1 MSKYGGR
8 FQIMTNEAN
17 KGIYATLR
25 EINVN
30 EHTEQK
36 GNLTYL
42 SWVWALDQLYLHYP
56 QAEVIVHKNRDGW
69 PYWTDGR
76 TCWVDVEIQI
86 PDESMV
92 ATETAG
98 AVNFD
103 NRERVTTRREYA
115 YPIMNYQNKS
125 IPLEKVTSFDVNTS
139 IQRAVTR
146 CIARFGLGFYIY
158 AGEDLPPE
166 ENAER
171 AAALLKEWEEVDG
184 ALMRAGVDR
193 HDQKVIDWVSAQ
205 VKVELDTLNP
215 TDLLTAP
222 ELMKKVM
229 AALKKAAK
237 AKTK

>member
-17 KGIYATLR
+17 KGIYKTLR

-30 EHTEQK
+30 EHTEKK

-56 QAEVIVHKNRDGW
+56 GAEVEVHKNPDGW

-76 TCWVDVEIQI
+76 TCWVDVEVRIGGL
-86 PDESMV
+86 S
-92 ATETAG
+92 
-98 AVNFD
+98 
-103 NRERVTTRREYA
+103 RREYA
-115 YPIMNYQNKS
+115 YPVMNYQNKS

-146 CIARFGLGFYIY
+146 CVARFGLGFYIY
-158 AGEDLPPE
+158 ASEDLPPE

-193 HDQKVIDWVSAQ
+193 HDQKVIDWVSNQ

-222 ELMKKVM
+222 ELMQKVM
-229 AALKKAAK
+229 AALRKAAK
-237 AKTK
+237 AKSK

>member
-30 EHTEQK
+30 EHTEKK

-56 QAEVIVHKNRDGW
+56 GAEVEVHKNPDGW

-76 TCWVDVEIQI
+76 TCWVDVEVKI
-86 PDESMV
+86 PTMPPNIMS
-92 ATETAG
+92 
-98 AVNFD
+98 
-103 NRERVTTRREYA
+103 RREYA

-125 IPLEKVTSFDVNTS
+125 IPLDKVTSFDVNTS

-171 AAALLKEWEEVDG
+171 DAALLKEWEEVDG

>member
-1 MSKYGGR
+1 
-8 FQIMTNEAN
+8 MTNEAN

-56 QAEVIVHKNRDGW
+56 GAEVEVHKNPDGW

-76 TCWVDVEIQI
+76 TCWVDVEVKI
-86 PDESMV
+86 PTMSQ
-92 ATETAG
+92 
-98 AVNFD
+98 NYI
-103 NRERVTTRREYA
+103 TRREYA

-229 AALKKAAK
+229 AALRKAAK

>member
-8 FQIMTNEAN
+8 FQTMTNEAN

-30 EHTEQK
+30 EHTEKK

-56 QAEVIVHKNRDGW
+56 EAVVEVHKNPDGW

-76 TCWVDVEIQI
+76 TCWVDVEVRIG
-86 PDESMV
+86 DLS
-92 ATETAG
+92 
-98 AVNFD
+98 
-103 NRERVTTRREYA
+103 RREYA
-115 YPIMNYQNKS
+115 YPVMNYQNKS
-125 IPLEKVTSFDVNTS
+125 IPLDKVTSFDTNTS
-139 IQRAVTR
+139 IQRAITR

-158 AGEDLPPE
+158 ASEDLPPE

-215 TDLLTAP
+215 TDLLAAP

-229 AALKKAAK
+229 AALRKAAK

>member
-1 MSKYGGR
+1 MA
-8 FQIMTNEAN
+8 NEAK
-17 KGIYATLR
+17 KGIYETLR
-25 EINVN
+25 EVNVN
-30 EHTEQK
+30 EHTEKK

-56 QAEVIVHKNRDGW
+56 GAEVEVHKNPDGW

-76 TCWVDVEIQI
+76 TCWVDVEVKI
-86 PDESMV
+86 PTMASTFMS
-92 ATETAG
+92 
-98 AVNFD
+98 
-103 NRERVTTRREYA
+103 RREYA

-139 IQRAVTR
+139 IQRAITR

-171 AAALLKEWEEVDG
+171 AAALLKEWQEVDSM
-184 ALMRAGVDR
+184 LTQAGVDR
-193 HDQKVIDWVSAQ
+193 YNPKVIEWVSSQ
-205 VKVELDTLNP
+205 VKVELETLNP

-222 ELMKKVM
+222 ELMQKVM
-229 AALKKAAK
+229 AALRSAAK
-237 AKTK
+237 AKGGKQ

>member
-1 MSKYGGR
+1 MA
-8 FQIMTNEAN
+8 NEAK
-17 KGIYATLR
+17 KGIYETLR

-30 EHTEQK
+30 EHTEKK

-42 SWVWALDQLYLHYP
+42 SWVWSLDQLYLHYP
-56 QAEVIVHKNRDGW
+56 AAEVEVHKNQDGW

-76 TCWVDVEIQI
+76 TCWVDVEVKI
-86 PDESMV
+86 PTMASTFMS
-92 ATETAG
+92 
-98 AVNFD
+98 
-103 NRERVTTRREYA
+103 RREFA

-125 IPLEKVTSFDVNTS
+125 IPLDKVTSFDVNTS

-171 AAALLKEWEEVDG
+171 AAALLKEWQEVDST
-184 ALMRAGVDR
+184 LTKAGVDR
-193 HDQKVIDWVSAQ
+193 HDQKVIDWVSSQ
-205 VKVELDTLNP
+205 VKVELDSLDP
-215 TDLLTAP
+215 VDLLTAP
-222 ELMKKVM
+222 DLMQKVM

-237 AKTK
+237 AKEAKK

>member
-1 MSKYGGR
+1 MA
-8 FQIMTNEAN
+8 NEAK
-17 KGIYATLR
+17 KGIYETLR
-25 EINVN
+25 EVNVN

-56 QAEVIVHKNRDGW
+56 GAEVEVHKNPDGW

-76 TCWVDVEIQI
+76 TCWVDVEVKI
-86 PDESMV
+86 PTMSQNYMS
-92 ATETAG
+92 
-98 AVNFD
+98 
-103 NRERVTTRREYA
+103 RREYA

-125 IPLEKVTSFDVNTS
+125 IPLDKVTSFDVNTS

-229 AALKKAAK
+229 AALRKAAK

>member
-1 MSKYGGR
+1 MA
-8 FQIMTNEAN
+8 NEAK
-17 KGIYATLR
+17 KGIYETLR

-30 EHTEQK
+30 EHTEKK

-56 QAEVIVHKNRDGW
+56 GAEVEVHKNPDGW

-76 TCWVDVEIQI
+76 TCWVDVEVKI
-86 PDESMV
+86 P
-92 ATETAG
+92 TG
-98 AVNFD
+98 ASTFMS
-103 NRERVTTRREYA
+103 RREFA

-125 IPLEKVTSFDVNTS
+125 IPLDKVTSFDVNTS
-139 IQRAVTR
+139 IQRAITR

-184 ALMRAGVDR
+184 ALMRAGGDR

-229 AALKKAAK
+229 AALRKAAK

>member
-1 MSKYGGR
+1 
-8 FQIMTNEAN
+8 MTNEAK
-17 KGIYATLR
+17 KGIYETLR

-30 EHTEQK
+30 EHTEKK

-56 QAEVIVHKNRDGW
+56 AAEVEVHKNPDGW

-76 TCWVDVEIQI
+76 TCWVDVEVKI
-86 PDESMV
+86 PTMASTFMS
-92 ATETAG
+92 
-98 AVNFD
+98 
-103 NRERVTTRREYA
+103 RREYA

-125 IPLEKVTSFDVNTS
+125 IPLDKVTSFDVNTS
-139 IQRAVTR
+139 IQRAITR

-171 AAALLKEWEEVDG
+171 AAALLKEWQEVDSM
-184 ALMRAGVDR
+184 LTQAGVDR
-193 HDQKVIDWVSAQ
+193 YNPKVIEWVSNQ
-205 VKVELDTLNP
+205 VKVELETLNP

-222 ELMKKVM
+222 ELMQKVM
-229 AALKKAAK
+229 AALRSAAK
-237 AKTK
+237 AKEAKK

>member
-1 MSKYGGR
+1 MA
-8 FQIMTNEAN
+8 NEAK
-17 KGIYATLR
+17 KGIYETLR

-30 EHTEQK
+30 EHTEKK

-56 QAEVIVHKNRDGW
+56 QAEVIVHKNKDGW

-76 TCWVDVEIQI
+76 TCWVDVEVQI
-86 PDESMV
+86 PDESIV
-92 ATETAG
+92 VTETAG

-103 NRERVTTRREYA
+103 NQERIATRREYA

-125 IPLEKVTSFDVNTS
+125 IPFDKVTSFDVNTS
-139 IQRAVTR
+139 IQRAITR

-171 AAALLKEWEEVDG
+171 AAALLKEWQEVDS
-184 ALMRAGVDR
+184 ALTQAGVDR
-193 HDQKVIDWVSAQ
+193 YNPKVIEWVSNQ
-205 VKVELDTLNP
+205 VKVELETLNP

-222 ELMKKVM
+222 ELMQKVM
-229 AALKKAAK
+229 AALRSAAK
-237 AKTK
+237 AKEAKK